1 LIFFFGF
8 QLIHQ
13 EMQSVIDWDKY
24 LIEER
29 AIKYNSA
36 CNGCGK
42 EIEEFSY
49 DEYVSCPSCG
59 RIKDRIIDSM
69 AEYRFFQQEDR
80 GADPSRVG
88 APHDPRLPESSLGTF
103 ILGGGGKA
111 MYNIRKYHSW
121 NMLPYRERSMLQI
134 YERLNIIA
142 TNNGLSNKIIEST
155 KGLYQQM
162 IDVCDRRGLNRDCIL
177 ASSLYTS
184 LKQNGSP
191 RKPKE
196 VSDMF
201 NLTSASFTRALKNF
215 QEAMML
221 ADQKGILGSEDKDV
235 VQMNSTKARD
245 YIGLPLSRLGIS
257 RELESQIKYKGEM
270 MCDYAEDNCI
280 SSENMPT
287 SLAAGMLAW
296 ILKCNG
302 IEMTNS
308 QIASACEVSVATLQK
323 CLRRL
328 NQWNDELKAQYD
340 KIKM

>member
-1 LIFFFGF
+1 MNSI
-8 QLIHQ
+8 QNI
-13 EMQSVIDWDKY
+13 IDWDKY

-29 AIKYNSA
+29 QLYTGIK
-36 CNGCGK
+36 CEKCGL
-42 EIEEFSY
+42 EIEEY
-49 DEYVSCPSCG
+49 AQDDYLSCLHCG
-59 RIKDRIIDSM
+59 TVNNRVLDSM
-69 AEYRFFQQEDR
+69 AEYRYFQQEDR

-103 ILGGGGKA
+103 ILAGGGKT
-111 MYNIRKYHSW
+111 MYRIRKYHSW

-142 TNNGLSNKIIEST
+142 TNHGLSNKIIEST
-155 KGLYQQM
+155 KALYQQM

-201 NLTSASFTRALKNF
+201 GLTSASFTRSLKNF

-221 ADQKGILGSEDKDV
+221 ADQKGMLGKEEKEV
-235 VQMNSTKARD
+235 IQMNSTKARD

-257 RELESQIKYKGEM
+257 RQQEIIIREKAEA

-287 SLAAGMLAW
+287 SLAAGIIAW
-296 ILKCNG
+296 ILKYNK
-302 IEMTNS
+302 IDMTTS
-308 QIASACEVSVATLQK
+308 QIATACEVSIATLQK
-323 CLRRL
+323 CVRRL
-328 NQWNDELKAQYD
+328 NQWNDELSAQYE
-340 KIKM
+340 KI

>member
-1 LIFFFGF
+1 
-8 QLIHQ
+8 
-13 EMQSVIDWDKY
+13 MQPAVDWNKY
-24 LIEER
+24 LIEEH
-29 AIKYNSA
+29 AFKYDST
-36 CNGCGK
+36 CKGCGK
-42 EIEEFSY
+42 EIEDFSY
-49 DEYVSCPSCG
+49 DEYVSCSSCG
-59 RIKDRIIDSM
+59 CIKDRIIDSM
-69 AEYRFFQQEDR
+69 VEYRFFQQEDR
-80 GADPSRVG
+80 GADPSRIG

-103 ILGGGGKA
+103 ILRGGGKA

-121 NMLPYRERSMLQI
+121 NMLPYKERSMLQI

-142 TNNGLSNKIIEST
+142 TNNGLSNKIIENT
-155 KGLYQQM
+155 KNLYQQM

-221 ADQKGILGSEDKDV
+221 ADQKGFLGSEEKNI

-245 YIGLPLSRLGIS
+245 YIGLPLSRLGIG
-257 RELESQIKYKGEM
+257 RDKEGVIKFKGEM

-287 SLAAGMLAW
+287 SLAAGMLTW
-296 ILKCNG
+296 ILKQNN
-302 IEMTNS
+302 IELSTA
-308 QIASACEVSVATLQK
+308 QIARACEVSIATLQK

-328 NQWNDELKAQYD
+328 NQWNEELIIQYE
-340 KIKM
+340 KIKI